1 MKKLLILLFSILI
14 SFNSYGFF
22 GLFEKTVC
30 VETDLQ
36 NIDGILYLPNKT
48 KPFTGNNLCKWF
60 GQRKLK
66 GKVKDGKR
74 DGKWTWW
81 YLNGQ
86 IWTETNYK
94 DGKKDGKWTIW
105 HENGQ
110 IWIEANYKDG
120 VCISGD
126 CYK

>member
-1 MKKLLILLFSILI
+1 MT
-14 SFNSYGFF
+14 FF
-22 GLFEKTVC
+22 TC
-30 VETDLQ
+30 R
-36 NIDGILYLPNKT
+36 IRPNHY
-48 KPFTGNNLCKWF
+48 TGNNLCKWF

-110 IWIEANYKDG
+110 IRIEANYKDG

-126 CYK
+126 CYN